1 MLHLRIVDSPI
12 TPQLSSTT
20 KAATETRHY
29 CDMSGRITQYRENWG
44 RHRQRRRSED
54 VNSHNEPPSPI
65 WPLVAEASEEGYTRK
80 AGAPFHDYIFRLL
93 TRQGPAARGGAR
105 DYKVNGVM
113 TRGIAFVVYPAVYRT
128 SGVMTFIINQDGRAF
143 KRTLARTRPKWR
155 RLSRNTTPTRPGR
168 PPSKVQQPGV
178 RCECRREV
186 GIAGGHRL
194 SGSYSSHTALVPIVI
209 ASLGYRFCGVPRP
222 A

>member
-44 RHRQRRRSED
+44 SPSSKKTVGGCKFSQRA
-54 VNSHNEPPSPI
+54 
-65 WPLVAEASEEGYTRK
+65 AESYLAAS
-80 AGAPFHDYIFRLL
+80 FRLL

-128 SGVMTFIINQDGRAF
+128 SGVMTFIINQDGRRL

-186 GIAGGHRL
+186 GIAGG
-194 SGSYSSHTALVPIVI
+194 S
-209 ASLGYRFCGVPRP
+209 P
-222 A
+222 AIWKLLITYCISADT

>member
-1 MLHLRIVDSPI
+1 MFRNSSCCARLCINKQNLWLGTHTKEAIQSLHLRIVDSPI

-44 RHRQRRRSED
+44 RHHQRRHSED

-65 WPLVAEASEEGYTRK
+65 WPLLADASAEGYTRK
-80 AGAPFHDYIFRLL
+80 ADAPFHGYIFRLL

-143 KRTLARTRPKWR
+143 KKDLGQDTA
-155 RLSRNTTPTRPGR
+155 
-168 PPSKVQQPGV
+168 KVAEAMSEYNPDK
-178 RCECRREV
+178 
-186 GIAGGHRL
+186 
-194 SGSYSSHTALVPIVI
+194 TWM
-209 ASLGYRFCGVPRP
+209 P
-222 A
+222 AE

>member
-1 MLHLRIVDSPI
+1 MFRNSGCCARLCINKQKLRLGTHTKEVIQCYTFELSDSPI

-44 RHRQRRRSED
+44 SPSSKKTVGGCKFSQRA
-54 VNSHNEPPSPI
+54 
-65 WPLVAEASEEGYTRK
+65 AESYLAAS
-80 AGAPFHDYIFRLL
+80 FRLL

-128 SGVMTFIINQDGRAF
+128 SGVMTFIINQDGRRL

-186 GIAGGHRL
+186 GIAGG
-194 SGSYSSHTALVPIVI
+194 P
-209 ASLGYRFCGVPRP
+209 P
-222 A
+222 AIWKLLITYCISADT